1 MQDMAGNEFKEWPE
15 VCAPNGT
22 HSAHAPVIYDFPLT
36 AEGQLA
42 GEEASRGHLISNAGG
57 YDVSKTKTH
66 GFVYRHRRE
75 LISVLA
81 IAVVAAAV
89 AGITMGLRQHVDSQ
103 EVLSSCQQSV
113 DIYQSS
119 VERLR
124 KTVEGAADDLQIT
137 EAQVQDSKTVTDL
150 RTAVD
155 KGNEKTKIDASCD
168 ASASVEDNQAAD
180 RKLTEATRDLGSKVE
195 AILSAEI
202 AVEHSKNARD
212 VAVAKAD
219 LSNKIND
226 GQNVLSTVRSND
238 LTARQN
244 LSAALNEAQQVVS
257 ASNSSDSSV
266 YTNQMNKLQDAINGF
281 TATAISR

>member
-1 MQDMAGNEFKEWPE
+1 MAGNEFKEWPE

-36 AEGQLA
+36 AEDQLA

-57 YDVSKTKTH
+57 YMSEAKPR
-66 GFVYRHRRE
+66 GFVYQHRRE
-75 LISVLA
+75 LVSILA

-119 VERLR
+119 VERLK
-124 KTVEGAADDLQIT
+124 KTAEGAADDLQIT
-137 EAQVQDSKTVTDL
+137 EAQVQDPKTVTDL

-155 KGNEKTKIDASCD
+155 KGNEKTKIGASCD
-168 ASASVEDNQAAD
+168 ASASVADNQAAD
-180 RKLTEATRDLGSKVE
+180 RKLTKATRDLGNKVE
-195 AILSAEI
+195 AILSAET

-219 LSNKIND
+219 LSNKVND

-238 LTARQN
+238 LTARQD
-244 LSAALNEAQQVVS
+244 LSAALSEAQQVVS

-266 YTNQMNKLQDAINGF
+266 YIDQTSKLQNAIDKLN
-281 TATAISR
+281 ATAIAQ

>member
-1 MQDMAGNEFKEWPE
+1 MAGNEFKEWPE

-36 AEGQLA
+36 AGDQLA

-57 YDVSKTKTH
+57 YMSEAKPR
-66 GFVYRHRRE
+66 GFVYQHRRE
-75 LISVLA
+75 LVSILA

-119 VERLR
+119 VERLK
-124 KTVEGAADDLQIT
+124 KTAEGAADDLQIT
-137 EAQVQDSKTVTDL
+137 EAQVQDPKTVTDL

-155 KGNEKTKIDASCD
+155 KGNEKTKIGASCD
-168 ASASVEDNQAAD
+168 ASASVADNQAAD
-180 RKLTEATRDLGSKVE
+180 RKLTKATRDLGNKVE
-195 AILSAEI
+195 AILSAET

-219 LSNKIND
+219 LSNKVND

-244 LSAALNEAQQVVS
+244 LSAALSEAQQVVS

-266 YTNQMNKLQDAINGF
+266 YIDQTSKLQNAIDKLN
-281 TATAISR
+281 ATAIAQ

>member
-1 MQDMAGNEFKEWPE
+1 MAGNEFKEWPE

-36 AEGQLA
+36 AEDQLA
-42 GEEASRGHLISNAGG
+42 GEEASRGHWISNAGG
-57 YDVSKTKTH
+57 YMSEAKPR
-66 GFVYRHRRE
+66 GFVYQHRRE
-75 LISVLA
+75 LVSILA

-119 VERLR
+119 VERLK
-124 KTVEGAADDLQIT
+124 KTAEGAADDLQIT
-137 EAQVQDSKTVTDL
+137 EAQVQDPKTVTDL

-155 KGNEKTKIDASCD
+155 KGNEKTKIGASCD
-168 ASASVEDNQAAD
+168 ASASVADNQAAD
-180 RKLTEATRDLGSKVE
+180 RKLTKATRDLGNKVE
-195 AILSAEI
+195 AILSAET

-219 LSNKIND
+219 LSNKVND

-244 LSAALNEAQQVVS
+244 LSAALSEAQQVVS

-266 YTNQMNKLQDAINGF
+266 YIDQTSKLQNAIDKLN
-281 TATAISR
+281 ATAIAQ

>member
-1 MQDMAGNEFKEWPE
+1 MAGNEFKEWPE

-36 AEGQLA
+36 AEDQLA

-57 YDVSKTKTH
+57 YMSEAKPR
-66 GFVYRHRRE
+66 GFVYQHRRE
-75 LISVLA
+75 LVSILA

-119 VERLR
+119 VERLK
-124 KTVEGAADDLQIT
+124 KTAEGAADDLQIT
-137 EAQVQDSKTVTDL
+137 EAQVQDPKTVTDL

-155 KGNEKTKIDASCD
+155 KGNEKTKIGASCD
-168 ASASVEDNQAAD
+168 ASASVADNQAAD
-180 RKLTEATRDLGSKVE
+180 RKLTKATRDLGNKVE
-195 AILSAEI
+195 AILSAET

-219 LSNKIND
+219 LSNKVND

-244 LSAALNEAQQVVS
+244 LSAALSEAQQVVS

-266 YTNQMNKLQDAINGF
+266 YIDQTSKLQNAIDKLN
-281 TATAISR
+281 ATAIAQ

>member
-1 MQDMAGNEFKEWPE
+1 MAGNEFKEWPE

-36 AEGQLA
+36 AEDQLA
-42 GEEASRGHLISNAGG
+42 GEEASRGHLISSVGG
-57 YDVSKTKTH
+57 HVPEAKPR

-75 LISVLA
+75 LISILV
-81 IAVVAAAV
+81 IAVVTAAV

-124 KTVEGAADDLQIT
+124 KTAEGAADDLQIT
-137 EAQVQDSKTVTDL
+137 EAQVQDPKTVIDL
-150 RTAVD
+150 RAAVD
-155 KGNEKTKIDASCD
+155 RGNEKTKIGVSCD
-168 ASASVEDNQAAD
+168 ASASVADNQAAD
-180 RKLTEATRDLGSKVE
+180 RKLTEATRDLGNKVE
-195 AILSAEI
+195 AILSAET

-219 LSNKIND
+219 LSNKVND

-266 YTNQMNKLQDAINGF
+266 YTNQMNKLQDAINGY